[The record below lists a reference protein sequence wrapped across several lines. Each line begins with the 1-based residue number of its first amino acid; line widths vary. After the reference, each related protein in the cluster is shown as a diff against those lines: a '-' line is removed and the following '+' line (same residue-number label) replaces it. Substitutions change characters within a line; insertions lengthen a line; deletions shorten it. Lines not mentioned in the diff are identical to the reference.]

1 MKIHKNIL
9 PALLILGAGIFLTA
23 CNDDDVESMKWRAGT
38 NLHILGEGSVNA
50 GSLGNA
56 YYVDGFTVK
65 ENYTWTLNDAP
76 LTPERG
82 GEFVYLDFLN
92 SGDYNVEV
100 SNGRY
105 QGATA
110 IEVVPVPLSVVDT
123 VQLFSSVAADTT
135 TSYDLVNYIANP
147 DSAAEQKSVLVTGTG
162 VNLGLAAG
170 TGNATQLVR
179 YTGAQTFA
187 QLSDYETARN
197 YFTQNAATAASAVP
211 KVTPGEIYIAKVGGA
226 ATDETL
232 VYEYVLI
239 QVLGAVDQPTN
250 LDYVTFRFSHA
261 E

>member
-9 PALLILGAGIFLTA
+9 PALFMLGAGIFLTA

-38 NLHILGEGSVNA
+38 NLHILGEGGLTA

-65 ENYTWTLNDAP
+65 ENYAWTLNDAP

-92 SGDYNVEV
+92 SGDYNLEV

-105 QGATA
+105 QGSLAV
-110 IEVVPVPLSVVDT
+110 EVAPVALAVVDT
-123 VQLFSSVAADTT
+123 VRLFSSVADTT
-135 TSYDLVNYIANP
+135 TSFDLVNYFANP
-147 DSAAEQKSVLVTGTG
+147 DSAAAQKSILVTGTG

-170 TGNATQLVR
+170 AGNATQLVR
-179 YTGAQTFA
+179 YTGTQTFA

-197 YFTQNAATAASAVP
+197 YFTQNTATAVSAVP
-211 KVTPGEIYIAKVGGA
+211 RVVPGEIYIAKVGGG

-232 VYEYVLI
+232 VYEYVVI
-239 QVLGAVDQPTN
+239 QVLSVVDQPTN
-250 LDYVTFRFSHA
+250 LDYVTFRYSHA

>member
-9 PALLILGAGIFLTA
+9 PALLMLGAGIFLTA

-38 NLHILGEGSVNA
+38 NLHILGEGEVSA

-56 YYVDGFTVK
+56 YYVDGFTVQ
-65 ENYTWTLNDAP
+65 ENYAWTLNDAP

-92 SGDYNVEV
+92 SGEYNVEV

-105 QGATA
+105 QGSTA
-110 IEVVPVPLSVVDT
+110 IEVVPVALSAVDT
-123 VQLFSSVAADTT
+123 VQLFSSVVDTT
-135 TSYDLVNYIANP
+135 TSYDFVNYIPNQ
-147 DSAAEQKSVLVTGTG
+147 DSVAAQKSIQVVGTG
-162 VNLGLAAG
+162 ANLGFAAG
-170 TGNATQLVR
+170 TGNATQFVR
-179 YTGAQTFA
+179 YTGTQTFA

-197 YFTQNAATAASAVP
+197 YFTQNAASAVGAVP
-211 KVTPGEIYIAKVGGA
+211 KVAPGEIYIAKVAGA

-232 VYEYVLI
+232 AGEFVVMHVIEI
-239 QVLGAVDQPTN
+239 VDQPTN
-250 LDYVTFRFSHA
+250 FDFINLRYSHV